1 MSNFAIPG
9 GEAKSR
15 VRHAKL
21 NSSYSGDLTS
31 NFFPSSGM
39 DVLNIW
45 GEVLLTL
52 RIHQGESYL
61 NSAAI
66 YFTKSSGC
74 SAWYIAESQRED
86 ERALPAVCMV
96 VMVVVVVTVVDVVVV
111 VGVPPSWG
119 AGFESRSV

>member
-1 MSNFAIPG
+1 M
-9 GEAKSR
+9 
-15 VRHAKL
+15 
-21 NSSYSGDLTS
+21 
-31 NFFPSSGM
+31 
-39 DVLNIW
+39 LNIS

-61 NSAAI
+61 DSAAI

-74 SAWYIAESQRED
+74 SAQYIAECQRKD

-96 VMVVVVVTVVDVVVV
+96 VMVVVVVTIVDVVVGV
-111 VGVPPSWG
+111 VVVPPSWG

>member
-74 SAWYIAESQRED
+74 SARYIAESQRED
-86 ERALPAVCMV
+86 ERAHTCCLHGGDGGGCGDGCGRGGGGGGGASI
-96 VMVVVVVTVVDVVVV
+96 
-111 VGVPPSWG
+111 VGRWI
-119 AGFESRSV
+119 